1 MESLYGFS
9 LGSGLVDFEVVSGM
23 TVSVGNS
30 LCTAIDKAEARWP
43 GEQPPLFAGEPTPI
57 KLADLNRAS
66 LLIAARC

>member
-9 LGSGLVDFEVVSGM
+9 LGSGLVDCEVVSGM

-43 GEQPPLFAGEPTPI
+43 GEQPPLFAGESTPI
-57 KLADLNRAS
+57 KLADLNRAP
-66 LLIAARC
+66 LLIAAKC